1 MPRENSFSDS
11 EGRSLTPDPEDG
23 FATSPIYEEPKDHL
37 PSGRTRVEME
47 DIQSSPALMEDVEP
61 QQEKTMTS
69 PVTPPPLTGT
79 QRPSFLTPAERFRST
94 VRKVMA
100 MRRTS
105 SLMTRRGI
113 GAEPGVDPR
122 RASAFLNYG
131 HIRQQCLI
139 ELNDYSTMRASF
151 GRMTNAEF
159 IRLLADSNASRR
171 EPWVRVRWINVGG
184 ISWDVVSAMALKYD
198 MHPLA
203 LEDLLH
209 QRGHARSKADYYP
222 QHLFLRVLCH
232 SLTNEDD
239 SGSPS
244 ISHLPRSDSPSP
256 MGDEDSG
263 DDESDSEFQFGK
275 SGKAMETDADDER
288 TMYGSASASRFSTK
302 RGDANGTMRNRF
314 GRTDVESP
322 PAIATRFAGMENDEK
337 AKKNARNRKLVRELK
352 RGDRVNVKIA
362 PLCIFLMRDGTVIS
376 MHKDNTLNFT
386 APITERLRQ
395 RDTGLRSTADPSL
408 LVQSLL
414 DLVVDQA
421 LEVVEEYQSRI
432 LKIEQAV
439 LIKPSMRTVRRLHIL
454 QGDLILHKRT
464 LEPIKTVIYGLRRYD
479 VDRVLALREH
489 PDPNSK
495 IEGYMSHKSKI
506 YLADVHDHMEYIL
519 TSLDMIAG
527 ITENLIN
534 YTFNMASYDM
544 NETMRQLTLAT
555 IIFLPLTLL
564 TGYFG
569 MNFTVMPSV
578 NEHSDALFWEIA
590 MPVMVVVVVLFMW
603 NEIKSMGHYLSKRL
617 RRHRI
622 KKVCAPLLPLHG
634 ISRSCRHFAQDFPGQ
649 ARLMHSTQ
657 YPLLVP
663 SSSAAVRNACHY
675 CCACSFPFDLGS
687 LVGLRL
693 G

>member
-11 EGRSLTPDPEDG
+11 EGRSLTPDPEDDFVYSPVYDG
-23 FATSPIYEEPKDHL
+23 PAAERPSNARPSFDAADLQSAPALIQTSDQQTRRSCEKGTSPATSPIAASHHHHQPR
-37 PSGRTRVEME
+37 PTF
-47 DIQSSPALMEDVEP
+47 
-61 QQEKTMTS
+61 MT
-69 PVTPPPLTGT
+69 PT
-79 QRPSFLTPAERFRST
+79 ERFRST

-139 ELNDYSTMRASF
+139 EVNDYSTMRTSF

-159 IRLLADSNASRR
+159 IRLLADPSASRR

-184 ISWDVVSAMALKYD
+184 ISWDVISALALKYD

-203 LEDLLH
+203 LEDVLH

-232 SLTNEDD
+232 SLGGDD
-239 SGSPS
+239 DGAGSS
-244 ISHLPRSDSPSP
+244 ISHLPRSESPVD
-256 MGDEDSG
+256 MAEDDEDET
-263 DDESDSEFQFGK
+263 ESDSQLGK
-275 SGKAMETDADDER
+275 KGVQGAELDADDDR
-288 TMYGSASASRFSTK
+288 TMYGSRFSTK
-302 RGDANGTMRNRF
+302 RGGSTLRRRF
-314 GRTDVESP
+314 GRSDVESP
-322 PAIATRFAGMENDEK
+322 PAIQRRFAGVEEDDK
-337 AKKNARNRKLVRELK
+337 AKKNARNRKLLKELK
-352 RGDRVNVKIA
+352 RGDRVNVRIA
-362 PLCIFLMRDGTVIS
+362 PLCIFLYRDGTVIS
-376 MHKDNTLNFT
+376 MHKDNTLDFT

-421 LEVVEEYQSRI
+421 LEVVEEYQGKI

-439 LIKPSMRTVRRLHIL
+439 LFKPSMKTVRRLHIL

-479 VDRVLALREH
+479 VDRVLALKET
-489 PDPNSK
+489 PDPSAK
-495 IEGYMSHKSKI
+495 VEGYMSHKSKI

-519 TSLDMIAG
+519 SSLDMIAG
-527 ITENLIN
+527 ITQNLID

-544 NETMRQLTLAT
+544 NETMRRLTLAT

-569 MNFTVMPSV
+569 MNFDPMWSV
-578 NEHSDALFWEIA
+578 QQNSDVLFWEIA
-590 MPVMVVVVVLFMW
+590 IPVMIVVVTSFLW
-603 NEIKSMGHYLSKRL
+603 NDLKGMVHYMEKRMK
-617 RRHRI
+617 RHQI
-622 KKVCAPLLPLHG
+622 DKVYQ
-634 ISRSCRHFAQDFPGQ
+634 I
-649 ARLMHSTQ
+649 
-657 YPLLVP
+657 
-663 SSSAAVRNACHY
+663 
-675 CCACSFPFDLGS
+675 
-687 LVGLRL
+687 
-693 G
+693 

>member
-11 EGRSLTPDPEDG
+11 DGRSLTPDLEDDAG
-23 FATSPIYEEPKDHL
+23 SPVYDGTHAERYTAVRSTVESANIQSTPAIMSTSEQQTRREPLPTSPTGAP
-37 PSGRTRVEME
+37 
-47 DIQSSPALMEDVEP
+47 PA
-61 QQEKTMTS
+61 
-69 PVTPPPLTGT
+69 
-79 QRPSFLTPAERFRST
+79 QRPSFMTPTERFRST

-105 SLMTRRGI
+105 SMMARRGI

-139 ELNDYSTMRASF
+139 EVNDYSTMRTSF

-184 ISWDVVSAMALKYD
+184 ISWDVISALALKYD

-203 LEDLLH
+203 LEDVLH

-222 QHLFLRVLCH
+222 QHLFLRILCH
-232 SLTNEDD
+232 SLSNEED
-239 SGSPS
+239 GAQPS
-244 ISHLPRSDSPSP
+244 ISHLPRSESPTP
-256 MGDEDSG
+256 MDA
-263 DDESDSEFQFGK
+263 DDEIDSDSELQYGK
-275 SGKAMETDADDER
+275 SGKTSEVYADDDK

-302 RGDANGTMRNRF
+302 RGDSTMRRRL
-314 GRTDVESP
+314 GQRDIESP
-322 PAIATRFAGMENDEK
+322 PPAQGRFAGIDETK
-337 AKKNARNRKLVRELK
+337 AKKNARNRKLLKELK
-352 RGDRVNVKIA
+352 GGDRVGVKIA
-362 PLCIFLMRDGTVIS
+362 PMCIFLFRDGTVIS
-376 MHKDNTLNFT
+376 IHKDNTLNFT

-408 LVQSLL
+408 LVQSLV

-421 LEVVEEYQSRI
+421 LEVVDEYQGKI

-439 LIKPSMRTVRRLHIL
+439 LLKPSMKTVRRLHIL

-479 VDRVLALREH
+479 VDRVMALKEN
-489 PDPNSK
+489 PDPNLK

-519 TSLDMIAG
+519 SSLDMIAG

-544 NETMRQLTLAT
+544 NETM
-555 IIFLPLTLL
+555 
-564 TGYFG
+564 
-569 MNFTVMPSV
+569 
-578 NEHSDALFWEIA
+578 
-590 MPVMVVVVVLFMW
+590 
-603 NEIKSMGHYLSKRL
+603 
-617 RRHRI
+617 
-622 KKVCAPLLPLHG
+622 
-634 ISRSCRHFAQDFPGQ
+634 
-649 ARLMHSTQ
+649 
-657 YPLLVP
+657 
-663 SSSAAVRNACHY
+663 
-675 CCACSFPFDLGS
+675 
-687 LVGLRL
+687 
-693 G
+693 